1 MGGRRA
7 RRRVRGS
14 LMDKVLEVARTLRWY
29 VRQLTGEGKWDEYV
43 AECEAFGELPMS
55 RREFERRRDH
65 EREHA
70 PGARCC

>member
-1 MGGRRA
+1 
-7 RRRVRGS
+7 
-14 LMDKVLEVARTLRWY
+14 MDKVREVARTLRWY

-43 AECEAFGELPMS
+43 AECEAFGEPPMS

>member
-1 MGGRRA
+1 
-7 RRRVRGS
+7 
-14 LMDKVLEVARTLRWY
+14 MDKVLEVARALRWY

-43 AECEAFGELPMS
+43 AECKAFGDPPMS

-65 EREHA
+65 EREHT

>member
-1 MGGRRA
+1 MMD
-7 RRRVRGS
+7 RVRHA
-14 LMDKVLEVARTLRWY
+14 ARTLRWF
-29 VRQLTGEGKWDEYV
+29 VRQLTGESKWDDYV
-43 AECEAFGELPMS
+43 AECGAFGEAPMS